1 MNKAL
6 MITAIIATAASMAA
20 CRAHEEEA
28 ATTVSTPQS
37 QQRPQ
42 DGAISNTTLIIMY
55 DAKTGKEPLLKAA
68 KEYGAEIIYQYN
80 NLNGIALRIPDGGNI
95 SEAIKYFK
103 AVEGVLSV
111 SQDRQWRLL

>member
-1 MNKAL
+1 MQKNIPCPLGVELPAQIDL
-6 MITAIIATAASMAA
+6 V
-20 CRAHEEEA
+20 EA
-28 ATTVSTPQS
+28 A
-37 QQRPQ
+37 RYF
-42 DGAISNTTLIIMY
+42 GARGQPDPGTL
-55 DAKTGKEPLLKAA
+55 ALLERCAEPLLKAA